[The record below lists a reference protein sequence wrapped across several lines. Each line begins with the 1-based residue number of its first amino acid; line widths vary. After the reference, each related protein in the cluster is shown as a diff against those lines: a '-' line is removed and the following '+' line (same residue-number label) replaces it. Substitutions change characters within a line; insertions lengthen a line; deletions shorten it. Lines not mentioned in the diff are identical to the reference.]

1 MYNIYYTTDGDIGTP
16 ELTNIIDVVKT
27 NCKSSISTYK
37 GHYYT
42 LHIFV
47 KVIKQFRC
55 FSEKLLTRE
64 ITR

>member
-1 MYNIYYTTDGDIGTP
+1 MYNIYYATGGDIGTP
-16 ELTNIIDVVKT
+16 ELKNIIEVVKI
-27 NCKSSISTYK
+27 KLSISTYK

-42 LHIFV
+42 LHIFF

-55 FSEKLLTRE
+55 FSEKMLMRE

>member
-1 MYNIYYTTDGDIGTP
+1 MYNIYYATGGDIGIP
-16 ELTNIIDVVKT
+16 ELTNIIEVVKI
-27 NCKSSISTYK
+27 KSSISTYK

-42 LHIFV
+42 LHIFF

-55 FSEKLLTRE
+55 FSAKLLPRE

>member
-1 MYNIYYTTDGDIGTP
+1 MYNIYYATGGDIGTP
-16 ELTNIIDVVKT
+16 KLKNITEVVKI
-27 NCKSSISTYK
+27 KSSISTYK

-42 LHIFV
+42 LHIFFI
-47 KVIKQFRC
+47 VIKQFRC